1 MPRYMLDTDIS
12 SYVMGRKN
20 QAVMKCFENTPI
32 AEMCISVITR
42 AELAFG
48 MQIHPKKHQA
58 SLALED
64 YLKYIEV
71 LDLPSEAAIDYGE
84 IRADLK
90 VKGFLIGANDLL
102 IAAHA
107 RHLNLVLVTNNT
119 REFKRVQGLKLENW
133 TEL

>member
-12 SYVMGRKN
+12 SYIMGRKN
-20 QAVMKCFENTPI
+20 QAVMRRFENTPV
-32 AEMCISVITR
+32 AEMCISVVKR

-48 MQIHPKKHQA
+48 MQIHPKKHQT

-71 LDLPSEAAIDYGE
+71 LDLPSEAAIEYGE

-90 VKGFLIGANDLL
+90 ARGVLIDANDLL

-107 RHLNLVLVTNNT
+107 RHLNLVLVTNNM

-133 TEL
+133 TEP

>member
-12 SYVMGRKN
+12 SYIMGRKN
-20 QAVMKCFENTPI
+20 QAVMRRFENTPV
-32 AEMCISVITR
+32 AEMCISVVTR

-48 MQIHPKKHQA
+48 MQIHPKKHQT

-71 LDLPSEAAIDYGE
+71 LDLPSEAAIEYGE

-90 VKGFLIGANDLL
+90 ARGVLIDANDLL

-107 RHLNLVLVTNNT
+107 RHLNLVLVTNNM

-133 TEL
+133 TEP

>member
-12 SYVMGRKN
+12 SYIMGRKN
-20 QAVMKCFENTPI
+20 QAVMRRFENTPVT
-32 AEMCISVITR
+32 EMCISVITR

-48 MQIHPKKHQA
+48 MQIHPNKHQA

-90 VKGFLIGANDLL
+90 VKGVLIGANDLL

-107 RHLNLVLVTNNT
+107 RRLNLVLVTNNT